1 MYPLHDNYCLQL
13 VRDSSQCLNIELYH
27 HGILTRIMS
36 LNKDQCSTLTHS
48 LCETINEFDVLITD
62 LLETSMSNVS
72 VTVDENLQMSFL
84 VRFGSRNYEKLW
96 LFKIELKLVTNA
108 TDEISFD
115 PSDWNDLRLLGHKII
130 DNMIDYM
137 REVRLRPTWRLLS
150 LRIKQTILNSDLS
163 MQGQSP

>member
-84 VRFGSRNYEKLW
+84 IILLQTLEACIDPNACGFIVGSAGTVGTGAIDDLQGLAEICARRPNDRWFHVDGAIRCSCLLFTTPSTIVHWLGTSRF
-96 LFKIELKLVTNA
+96 
-108 TDEISFD
+108 D
-115 PSDWNDLRLLGHKII
+115 
-130 DNMIDYM
+130 
-137 REVRLRPTWRLLS
+137 
-150 LRIKQTILNSDLS
+150 RIRSA
-163 MQGQSP
+163 